1 MKRLTVIVAFAAF
14 VATVYGANWSLAK
27 WGIVSIGFGLSAPA
41 GVFFAGLAF
50 TLRDTLHETS
60 NRYWVVAAIL
70 LGAGLSALLEDARTF
85 ALASGTAFLLSEG
98 ADLLV
103 YTPLRARGWLRAVL
117 ASNIVGFT
125 VDSMLFL
132 WIAFGSLQYL
142 TGQLVG
148 KFYMTLG
155 AILIL
160 WILRWIFTLAHMKRT
175 GFASHRFRSWFPM
188 SG

>member
-50 TLRDTLHETS
+50 TLRDTLHEAG

-70 LGAGLSALLEDARTF
+70 VGAGLPALLEDARTF

-125 VDSMLFL
+125 LDSILFL
-132 WIAFGSLQYL
+132 WIAFGSLSFL

-148 KFYMTLG
+148 KGYMTLG

-160 WILRWIFTLAHMKRT
+160 WILRWIFTSGRRTST

>member
-1 MKRLTVIVAFAAF
+1 MKRLAAIVAFAAF

-70 LGAGLSALLEDARTF
+70 VGAGLSALLEGARTF

-103 YTPLRARGWLRAVL
+103 YTPLRTRGWLRAVL

-125 VDSMLFL
+125 LDSILFL
-132 WIAFGSLQYL
+132 WIAFGSLSFL

-148 KFYMTLG
+148 KGYMTIT

-160 WILRWIFTLAHMKRT
+160 WILRWIFGSAHTCHT
-175 GFASHRFRSWFPM
+175 GSAQHRFRSWFPS